1 MTYMVCSGTIA
12 TWTLLCNFI
21 CIHLWG
27 ESSCTLKCIMSLPW
41 ATSLHCGASF
51 CDVSYTLLQSNFV
64 AYTVVCNVL
73 NASSHCDV
81 LSHYGCVVVA
91 LLLWH
96 FIEPWGHCH
105 FITGTIYLGAFLMSS
120 CVVGSW
126 DSSTQR
132 PCNDLTHKLFDLFAS
147 STLVTPRVPCF
158 HFGCHCYGWSSCLS
172 MWLDWKDI

>member
-1 MTYMVCSGTIA
+1 MSWMH
-12 TWTLLCNFI
+12 
-21 CIHLWG
+21 HL
-27 ESSCTLKCIMSLPW
+27 IVMSW
-41 ATSLHCGASF
+41 
-51 CDVSYTLLQSNFV
+51 VSR
-64 AYTVVCNVL
+64 
-73 NASSHCDV
+73 
-81 LSHYGCVVVA
+81 YGCVVVA

-105 FITGTIYLGAFLMSS
+105 FITGTIYLGAFMMSS
-120 CVVGSW
+120 CVVGNR

-172 MWLDWKDI
+172 MWLDWKDIKLVMANGHCSASLQRLHCSDMHACILETPLLQHLRSVLYL